1 MGPEERKLR
10 GEMGREWALSDE
22 AGFTA
27 RHQGYRVME
36 NIDEL
41 FNTWK
46 PRKRYEIITIDKKK
60 DKKVIPHKLEY

>member
-1 MGPEERKLR
+1 
-10 GEMGREWALSDE
+10 
-22 AGFTA
+22 
-27 RHQGYRVME
+27 ME